1 MTSWFNKVFGS
12 SVANNKYGIDK
23 KEFQQIAKNLNLT
36 KEEQIQ
42 LRDGLKN
49 GNMEDVIKN
58 MRNSD
63 TDFYN
68 AMGLELSSR
77 IGTVDV
83 TQNTAHSKLEALRL
97 QQLAA
102 DGDADLDRLLNMTQ
116 TYSRVTDNLTTN
128 DFQEIHELLSDETTR
143 KYLSDKGCDP
153 DKVRSYIT
161 QASMEQAFNSS
172 PFMKS
177 LDEMFA

>member
-1 MTSWFNKVFGS
+1 MTSWLNKVFGS

-68 AMGLELSSR
+68 AMGLELSSK

-83 TQNTAHSKLEALRL
+83 TQNNAYSRLEALRL

-116 TYSRVTDNLTTN
+116 TYSSITDNLTTS
-128 DFQEIHELLSDETTR
+128 DYQEIYELLSV
-143 KYLSDKGCDP
+143 L
-153 DKVRSYIT
+153 
-161 QASMEQAFNSS
+161 
-172 PFMKS
+172 
-177 LDEMFA
+177 